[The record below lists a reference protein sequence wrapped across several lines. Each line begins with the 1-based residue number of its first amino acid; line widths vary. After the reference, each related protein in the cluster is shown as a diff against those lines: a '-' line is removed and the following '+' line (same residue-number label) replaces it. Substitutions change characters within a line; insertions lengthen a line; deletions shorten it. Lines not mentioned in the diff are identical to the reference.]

1 MFDPK
6 IEHTQYCDY
15 RGNASADIADGKDLT
30 DLAKRINVPEGF
42 WPVGVDFFLSGKS
55 AVSIERPKVRILIY
69 AVDSDDYGEDID
81 SINQKAFGKGSSLR
95 VTEFSGK
102 IPISE
107 LFGYFKRFHVTCF
120 DGSLQTEKLEVLK
133 R

>member
-6 IEHTQYCDY
+6 IAHTQYCDY
-15 RGNASADIADGKDLT
+15 RGNVSTDIADGKDLT
-30 DLAKRINVPEGF
+30 DLAKRLNVPEGF
-42 WPVGVDFFLSGKS
+42 WPVGFDFFLST
-55 AVSIERPKVRILIY
+55 ASIDRPEVRILIY
-69 AVDSDDYGEDID
+69 AVDSEDYGEDID
-81 SINQKAFGKGSSLR
+81 SINQKASGKGSSLR

-107 LFGYFKRFHVTCF
+107 LFCYFKRFHVTCF
-120 DGSLQTEKLEVLK
+120 DGSLQTEKMEVLK

>member
-15 RGNASADIADGKDLT
+15 RGNASTDIADAKNLN
-30 DLAKRINVPEGF
+30 DLAKRLNVPEGF
-42 WPVGVDFFLSGKS
+42 WPVGFDFFLATAS
-55 AVSIERPKVRILIY
+55 AERPKVRVSVY
-69 AVDSDDYGEDID
+69 VVDSDDYGEDID
-81 SINQKAFGKGSSLR
+81 SVNQKVSGKGSCLP
-95 VTEFSGK
+95 VTEFSGR

-107 LFGYFKRFHVTCF
+107 LLGFFKRFHVTCF
-120 DGSLQTEKLEVLK
+120 NGNLQTQRMEVLE

>member
-6 IEHTQYCDY
+6 IAHTQYCDY
-15 RGNASADIADGKDLT
+15 RGNASTDIADGKDLT
-30 DLAKRINVPEGF
+30 DLAKRLNVPEGF
-42 WPVGVDFFLSGKS
+42 WPVGFDFFLST
-55 AVSIERPKVRILIY
+55 ASIDRPKVRILIY

-81 SINQKAFGKGSSLR
+81 SINQKASGKGSSLP

>member
-15 RGNASADIADGKDLT
+15 RGNASTDIAEGKKLT
-30 DLAKRINVPEGF
+30 GLAKRLNVPEGF
-42 WPVGVDFFLSGKS
+42 WPVGFDFFLSTG
-55 AVSIERPKVRILIY
+55 SIDRPEVRILVY
-69 AVDSDDYGEDID
+69 AVDCEDYGEDID
-81 SINQKAFGKGSSLR
+81 SINQKASGKGSSLL

-107 LFGYFKRFHVTCF
+107 LLGFFKRFHVTCF
-120 DGSLQTEKLEVLK
+120 NGSLQTEKMEVLK

>member
-1 MFDPK
+1 V
-6 IEHTQYCDY
+6 
-15 RGNASADIADGKDLT
+15 R
-30 DLAKRINVPEGF
+30 
-42 WPVGVDFFLSGKS
+42 
-55 AVSIERPKVRILIY
+55 VSVY

-81 SINQKAFGKGSSLR
+81 SVNQKASGKGSSLL

-107 LFGYFKRFHVTCF
+107 LLGFFKRSHVTCF
-120 DGSLQTEKLEVLK
+120 NGNLQTERMEVLE